1 MHLRIPPPIVTLI
14 GILLIFLSKDY
25 ILILYLH
32 PHLQNTLSFL
42 FLIFGFIII
51 FLATKEFKK
60 SETTINPMKP
70 ETSTSL
76 VTSGIFNYSRNPM
89 YLGLTSILLASCFYF
104 SSLLGIIV
112 YIPLFI
118 HYITVFQIIPEE
130 ETMKGIFKDE
140 YSDYFSKVRRW
151 I

>member
-1 MHLRIPPPIVTLI
+1 MHLRIPPPIVALI

-32 PHLQNTLSFL
+32 PHLQNTLSIL
-42 FLIFGFIII
+42 FLIIGFVII
-51 FLATKEFKK
+51 FSATKEFRK
-60 SETTINPMKP
+60 SETTVNPMKP

-76 VTSGIFNYSRNPM
+76 VTSGIFKYTRNPM
-89 YLGLTSILLASCFYF
+89 YVGLTSILLASCFYF

-112 YIPLFI
+112 YVPLFI
-118 HYITVFQIIPEE
+118 LYITVFQIIPEE
-130 ETMKGIFKDE
+130 ETMKGLFNDE
-140 YSDYFSKVRRW
+140 YLDYCSKVRRW

>member
-1 MHLRIPPPIVTLI
+1 MHLKIPPPIVALI

-32 PHLQNTLSFL
+32 PHLQNTLSLL
-42 FLIFGFIII
+42 FLIIGFVII

-60 SETTINPMKP
+60 SETTVNPMKP
-70 ETSTSL
+70 ETSTRL
-76 VTSGIFNYSRNPM
+76 VTSGVFKYTRNPM
-89 YLGLTSILLASCFYF
+89 YLGLASILLASCFYF

-112 YIPLFI
+112 YVPLFI
-118 HYITVFQIIPEE
+118 FYITVFQIIPEE
-130 ETMKGIFKDE
+130 ESMKTIFNDE
-140 YSDYFSKVRRW
+140 YLDYCSKVRRW

>member
-1 MHLRIPPPIVTLI
+1 MHLRISPHIVALI

-32 PHLQNTLSFL
+32 PHLQNTLAL
-42 FLIFGFIII
+42 IFLIIGFVII
-51 FLATKEFKK
+51 FSATKEFKK
-60 SETTINPMKP
+60 SDTTVNPMKP

-76 VTSGIFNYSRNPM
+76 VTSGIFKYTRNPM

-112 YIPLFI
+112 YVPLFI
-118 HYITVFQIIPEE
+118 LYITVFQIIPEE
-130 ETMKGIFKDE
+130 ETMKGLFNDE
-140 YSDYFSKVRRW
+140 YFDYCSKVRRW

>member
-1 MHLRIPPPIVTLI
+1 MHLRIPPPIVALI

-32 PHLQNTLSFL
+32 PHLQNTLSL
-42 FLIFGFIII
+42 IFLIIGFVII
-51 FLATKEFKK
+51 FSATKEFKK
-60 SETTINPMKP
+60 SDTTVNPMKP

-76 VTSGIFNYSRNPM
+76 VASGIFKYTRNPM

-112 YIPLFI
+112 YVPLFI
-118 HYITVFQIIPEE
+118 LYITVFQIIPEE
-130 ETMKGIFKDE
+130 ETMKGLFNDE
-140 YSDYFSKVRRW
+140 YLDYCSKVRRW

>member
-1 MHLRIPPPIVTLI
+1 MHLRIPPPIVALI

-32 PHLQNTLSFL
+32 PHLQNTLSL
-42 FLIFGFIII
+42 IFLIIGFVII
-51 FLATKEFKK
+51 FSATKEFKK
-60 SETTINPMKP
+60 SDTTVNPMKP

-76 VTSGIFNYSRNPM
+76 VTSGIFKYTRNPM

-112 YIPLFI
+112 YVPLFI
-118 HYITVFQIIPEE
+118 LYITVFQIIPEE
-130 ETMKGIFKDE
+130 ETMKGLFNDE
-140 YSDYFSKVRRW
+140 YFEYCSKVRRW

>member
-1 MHLRIPPPIVTLI
+1 MHLKIPPPIVALI

-25 ILILYLH
+25 TLILYLH
-32 PHLQNTLSFL
+32 PHLQNTLSLL
-42 FLIFGFIII
+42 FLIIGFVII

-60 SETTINPMKP
+60 SETTVNPMKP

-76 VTSGIFNYSRNPM
+76 VTSGIFKYTRNPM

-112 YIPLFI
+112 YVPLFI
-118 HYITVFQIIPEE
+118 LYITVFQIIPEE
-130 ETMKGIFKDE
+130 EMMKGLFNDE
-140 YSDYFSKVRRW
+140 FLDYCAKVRRW

>member
-1 MHLRIPPPIVTLI
+1 MHLRIPPPIVALI
-14 GILLIFLSKDY
+14 GILLIFFSKDY

-32 PHLQNTLSFL
+32 PHLQNTLSL
-42 FLIFGFIII
+42 IFLIIGFVII
-51 FLATKEFKK
+51 FSATKEFKK
-60 SETTINPMKP
+60 SDTTVNPMKP

-76 VTSGIFNYSRNPM
+76 VTSGIFKYTRNPM

-112 YIPLFI
+112 YVPLFI
-118 HYITVFQIIPEE
+118 LYITVFQIIPEE
-130 ETMKGIFKDE
+130 ETMKDLFNDE
-140 YSDYFSKVRRW
+140 YLDYCSKVRRW

>member
-1 MHLRIPPPIVTLI
+1 MRLRIPPPIVALI

-32 PHLQNTLSFL
+32 PYLQNTLSIL
-42 FLIFGFIII
+42 FLVIGFVII
-51 FLATKEFKK
+51 LSATKEFKK
-60 SETTINPMKP
+60 SNTTVNPMKP

-76 VTSGIFNYSRNPM
+76 VTSGIFKYTRNPM
-89 YLGLTSILLASCFYF
+89 YLGLSSILLASCFYF

-112 YIPLFI
+112 YVPFFI
-118 HYITVFQIIPEE
+118 LYITVFQIIPEE
-130 ETMKGIFKDE
+130 EVMKSLFNDE
-140 YSDYFSKVRRW
+140 YLDYCSKVRRW

>member
-1 MHLRIPPPIVTLI
+1 MHLRIPPPIVALI

-32 PHLQNTLSFL
+32 PYLQNTLSIL
-42 FLIFGFIII
+42 FLVVGFVIIL
-51 FLATKEFKK
+51 LATKEFKK
-60 SETTINPMKP
+60 SNTTVNPMKP

-76 VTSGIFNYSRNPM
+76 VTSGIFKYTRNPM
-89 YLGLTSILLASCFYF
+89 YLGLSSILLASCFYF

-112 YIPLFI
+112 YVPFFI
-118 HYITVFQIIPEE
+118 LYITVFQIIPEE
-130 ETMKGIFKDE
+130 EVMKSLFNDE
-140 YSDYFSKVRRW
+140 YLDYCSKVRRW

>member
-1 MHLRIPPPIVTLI
+1 MHLRIPPPIVALI

-32 PHLQNTLSFL
+32 PHLQNTLSL
-42 FLIFGFIII
+42 IFLIIGFVII
-51 FLATKEFKK
+51 FSATKEFKK
-60 SETTINPMKP
+60 SDTTVNPMKP

-76 VTSGIFNYSRNPM
+76 VTSGIFNYTRNPM

-112 YIPLFI
+112 YVPLFI
-118 HYITVFQIIPEE
+118 LYITVFQIIPEE
-130 ETMKGIFKDE
+130 ETMKGLFHDE
-140 YSDYFSKVRRW
+140 YLDYCSKVRRW

>member
-1 MHLRIPPPIVTLI
+1 MHLKIPPPIVALI

-32 PHLQNTLSFL
+32 PHLQNTLSLL
-42 FLIFGFIII
+42 FLIFGFVII

-60 SETTINPMKP
+60 SETTVNPMKP
-70 ETSTSL
+70 ETSTRL
-76 VTSGIFNYSRNPM
+76 VTSGVFKYTRNPM
-89 YLGLTSILLASCFYF
+89 YLGLASILLASCFYF

-112 YIPLFI
+112 YVPLFI
-118 HYITVFQIIPEE
+118 FYITVFQIIPEE
-130 ETMKGIFKDE
+130 ESMKTIFND
-140 YSDYFSKVRRW
+140 DYLDYCSKVRRW

>member
-1 MHLRIPPPIVTLI
+1 MHLRIPPPIVALI
-14 GILLIFLSKDY
+14 AILLIFLSKDY

-32 PHLQNTLSFL
+32 PHLQNTLSIL
-42 FLIFGFIII
+42 FLIIGFVII
-51 FLATKEFKK
+51 FSATKEFKK
-60 SETTINPMKP
+60 SETTVNPMKP

-76 VTSGIFNYSRNPM
+76 VTSGIFKYTRNPM

-112 YIPLFI
+112 YVPLFI
-118 HYITVFQIIPEE
+118 LYITIFQIIPEE
-130 ETMKGIFKDE
+130 ETMKGLFNDE
-140 YSDYFSKVRRW
+140 YLDYCSKVRRW

>member
-1 MHLRIPPPIVTLI
+1 MHLRIPPPIVALI

-32 PHLQNTLSFL
+32 PYLQNTLSIL
-42 FLIFGFIII
+42 FLVIGFVII
-51 FLATKEFKK
+51 LSATKEFKK
-60 SETTINPMKP
+60 SNTTVNPMKP

-76 VTSGIFNYSRNPM
+76 VTSCIFKYTRNPM
-89 YLGLTSILLASCFYF
+89 YLGLSSILLASCFYF

-112 YIPLFI
+112 YVPFFI
-118 HYITVFQIIPEE
+118 LYITVFQIIPEE
-130 ETMKGIFKDE
+130 EVMKSLFNDE
-140 YSDYFSKVRRW
+140 YLDYCSKVRRW

>member
-1 MHLRIPPPIVTLI
+1 MHLKIPPPIVTLI
-14 GILLIFLSKDY
+14 GILLIFLSKNY

-42 FLIFGFIII
+42 FLIIGFIII
-51 FLATKEFKK
+51 FSATKEFKK

-76 VTSGIFNYSRNPM
+76 VTSGIFKYSRNPM

-112 YIPLFI
+112 YVPLFI
-118 HYITVFQIIPEE
+118 FYITVFQIIPEE
-130 ETMKGIFKDE
+130 ETMRGLFKDE
-140 YSDYFSKVRRW
+140 YLSYCSKVRRW

>member
-1 MHLRIPPPIVTLI
+1 MHLRIPPPIVALI
-14 GILLIFLSKDY
+14 AILLIFLSKDY

-32 PHLQNTLSFL
+32 PHLQNTLSL
-42 FLIFGFIII
+42 IFLIIGFVII

-60 SETTINPMKP
+60 SDTTVNPMKP

-76 VTSGIFNYSRNPM
+76 VTSGIFKYTRNPM

-112 YIPLFI
+112 YVPLFI
-118 HYITVFQIIPEE
+118 LYITVFQIIPEE
-130 ETMKGIFKDE
+130 ETMKGLFNDE
-140 YSDYFSKVRRW
+140 YLDYCSKVRRW

>member
-1 MHLRIPPPIVTLI
+1 MHLRIPPPIVALI

-32 PHLQNTLSFL
+32 PHLQNTLSLIFL
-42 FLIFGFIII
+42 FIGLVII
-51 FLATKEFKK
+51 FSATKEFKK
-60 SETTINPMKP
+60 SDTTVNPMKP

-76 VTSGIFNYSRNPM
+76 VTSGIFKYTRNPM

-112 YIPLFI
+112 YVPLFI
-118 HYITVFQIIPEE
+118 LYITVFQIIPEE
-130 ETMKGIFKDE
+130 ETMKDLFNDE
-140 YSDYFSKVRRW
+140 YLDYCSKVRRW

>member
-1 MHLRIPPPIVTLI
+1 MHLRIPPPIVALI

-32 PHLQNTLSFL
+32 PHLQNTLSL
-42 FLIFGFIII
+42 IFLIIGFVII
-51 FLATKEFKK
+51 FSATKEFKK
-60 SETTINPMKP
+60 SNTTVNPMKP

-76 VTSGIFNYSRNPM
+76 VTSGIFKYTRNPM

-112 YIPLFI
+112 YVPLFI
-118 HYITVFQIIPEE
+118 LYITVFQIIPEE
-130 ETMKGIFKDE
+130 ETMKGLFNDE
-140 YSDYFSKVRRW
+140 YFEYCSKVRRW

>member
-1 MHLRIPPPIVTLI
+1 MHLRIPPPIVALI

-32 PHLQNTLSFL
+32 PHLQNTLSIL
-42 FLIFGFIII
+42 FLIIGFMII
-51 FLATKEFKK
+51 FSATKEFKK
-60 SETTINPMKP
+60 SETTVNPMKP

-76 VTSGIFNYSRNPM
+76 VTSGIFKYTRNPM
-89 YLGLTSILLASCFYF
+89 YVGLTSILLASCFYF

-112 YIPLFI
+112 YVPLFI
-118 HYITVFQIIPEE
+118 LYITVFQIIPEE
-130 ETMKGIFKDE
+130 ETMKGLFNDE
-140 YSDYFSKVRRW
+140 YLDYCSKVRRW

>member
-1 MHLRIPPPIVTLI
+1 MHLRIPPPIVALI

-32 PHLQNTLSFL
+32 PHLQNTLSLL
-42 FLIFGFIII
+42 FLIIGFVII
-51 FLATKEFKK
+51 FSATKEFKK
-60 SETTINPMKP
+60 YDTTVNPMKP

-76 VTSGIFNYSRNPM
+76 VASGIFKYTRNPM

-112 YIPLFI
+112 YVPLFI
-118 HYITVFQIIPEE
+118 LYITVFQIIPEE
-130 ETMKGIFKDE
+130 EALLKIFGEE
-140 YSDYFSKVRRW
+140 YGEYKKNVRRW

>member
-1 MHLRIPPPIVTLI
+1 MHLRIPPPIVALI

-32 PHLQNTLSFL
+32 PHLQNTLSIL
-42 FLIFGFIII
+42 FLIIGFMII
-51 FLATKEFKK
+51 FSATKEFKK
-60 SETTINPMKP
+60 SETTVNPMKP

-76 VTSGIFNYSRNPM
+76 VTSGIFKYTRNPM

-112 YIPLFI
+112 YVPLFI
-118 HYITVFQIIPEE
+118 LYITVFQIIPEE
-130 ETMKGIFKDE
+130 ETMKGLFNDE
-140 YSDYFSKVRRW
+140 YFNYCSKVRRW

>member
-1 MHLRIPPPIVTLI
+1 MHLRIPPPIVALI

-32 PHLQNTLSFL
+32 PHLQNTLSIL
-42 FLIFGFIII
+42 FLIIGFVII
-51 FLATKEFKK
+51 FSATKEFKK
-60 SETTINPMKP
+60 SETTVNPMKP

-76 VTSGIFNYSRNPM
+76 VTSGIFKYTRNPM

-104 SSLLGIIV
+104 SSLLGFIV
-112 YIPLFI
+112 YVPLFI
-118 HYITVFQIIPEE
+118 LYITVFQIIPEE
-130 ETMKGIFKDE
+130 ETMKGLFNDE
-140 YSDYFSKVRRW
+140 YLDYCSKVRRW

>member
-1 MHLRIPPPIVTLI
+1 MHLRIPPPIVALI

-32 PHLQNTLSFL
+32 PHLQNTLSL
-42 FLIFGFIII
+42 IFLIFGFVII
-51 FLATKEFKK
+51 FSATKEFKK
-60 SETTINPMKP
+60 SDTTVNPMKP
-70 ETSTSL
+70 KTSTSL
-76 VTSGIFNYSRNPM
+76 VTSGIFKYTRNPM

-112 YIPLFI
+112 YVPLFI
-118 HYITVFQIIPEE
+118 LYITVFQIIPEE
-130 ETMKGIFKDE
+130 ETMKGLFNDE
-140 YSDYFSKVRRW
+140 YLDYCSKVRRW